1 MALIHDFYLVSKD
14 ATLKNDL
21 MGYMDSI
28 KEFAVA
34 HVKINDDLILYM
46 ADTINWVPSKNTP
59 FTRRFHEMGLDYYG
73 ITIFDE
79 NSITILKDVL
89 LGWRMIF
96 ASAPKVIT
104 LTGMYVEGDDE
115 EDGEYEK
122 NTFDQDEVLQQFDAL
137 IALIVEVEKHSHKI
151 YHIGI

>member
-1 MALIHDFYLVSKD
+1 MALIHDFYLVPKD
-14 ATLKNDL
+14 VTLKNDL

-46 ADTINWVPSKNTP
+46 ADTINWVPTKSTP
-59 FTRRFHEMGLDYYG
+59 FTRRFNEMGLDYYG
-73 ITIFDE
+73 ITILDD
-79 NSITILKDVL
+79 NSITVLKKVL
-89 LGWRMIF
+89 LGWRRIF
-96 ASAPKVIT
+96 ACAPKLIT
-104 LTGMYVEGDDE
+104 LTGMFVEADE

-122 NTFDQDEVLQQFDAL
+122 NTFNQDDVLNQLDSLITLICEVD
-137 IALIVEVEKHSHKI
+137 KHSHKI